1 MNLMEYLNARANNG
15 IALLEEFHHVLQQT
29 TTEQFAVDF
38 GYRVA
43 EVKKLRRAFLEENVR
58 IAPDGIGISSG
69 RIGPNPRTQ

>member
-43 EVKKLRRAFLEENVR
+43 EVKKLRRA
-58 IAPDGIGISSG
+58 
-69 RIGPNPRTQ
+69 